1 MLNKENNQEATG
13 INNSNVNQA
22 GGNITINNNGVQLA
36 DIIPLVDHLVESKL
50 QYYYAQGQLKVE
62 ERRKSFGA
70 KLTNSLGNKAADKLY
85 RFNEPSVQYSTRRAA
100 LGYIKSGDDEQGEDL
115 IDLLIERINS
125 KELSTEQ
132 NLIDKAIDVLPTL
145 SKNSLKL
152 LILLAYRDLSF
163 QGIRSKYIEWL
174 NSINPILDGCENISA
189 LDIAYLQQSECTLG
203 LVNLFP
209 HNIYEEEILS
219 KEDLFYRHNITGG
232 QFDEYLRIF
241 GLSES
246 AKGITGYASAEE
258 LVAINSVIIANPQER
273 YAQVQICSS
282 QTLEQVLKNPT
293 FENLRDKIH
302 KAIKLG
308 PPFSAEEVKKSLIDI
323 NHQWVYALKLLD
335 RGDVITLRPSLL
347 GYYIASRKISK
358 LSGQKISLDIFID
371 NNQ

>member
-1 MLNKENNQEATG
+1 MLNKGNNQDIAR
-13 INNSNVNQA
+13 ISNSNVNQA

-36 DIIPLVDHLVESKL
+36 DIITLVDHLVESKL
-50 QYYYAQGQLKVE
+50 QNYYAQGQLKAE
-62 ERRKSFGA
+62 ERRKNFGA
-70 KLTNSLGNKAADKLY
+70 RLTKSLGNKAADKLY

-132 NLIDKAIDVLPTL
+132 NLIDKAIEVLPTL

-163 QGIRSKYIEWL
+163 QGVRTKYIEWL
-174 NSINPILDGCENISA
+174 NCINPILDGVENISA
-189 LDIAYLQQSECTLG
+189 LDVAYLQQSECALG
-203 LVNLFP
+203 LANLFP
-209 HNIYEEEILS
+209 HNPYEKEILN

-232 QFDEYLRIF
+232 QYDEYLRIF

-258 LVAINSVIIANPQER
+258 LVAINSVILANPQER
-273 YAQVQICSS
+273 YAQVQICST
-282 QTLEQVLKNPT
+282 QTLEHVLENPK

-308 PPFSAEEVKKSLIDI
+308 PPFSAEEVKRSLIGI
-323 NHQWVYALKLLD
+323 NLQWEHALKLLD

-347 GYYIASRKISK
+347 GYYIASRKLSK